1 MSKLACSLYIT
12 ARKIARMRHLVDQE
26 TAKILVQTLILSRL
40 DYCNSLLLGSSK
52 LYIDKLQRLQN
63 MACRI
68 VYRQHRFCRVT
79 PLMKELH
86 WLKVPD
92 RITYK
97 IALLMY
103 KCVKDLAP
111 EYLIDIVITP
121 HRRRLRSTT
130 ELKLPVIRS
139 ECSSPWV
146 LFCIYGTKSLECTAK
161 KPQRSSIKLNNSNHL

>member
-1 MSKLACSLYIT
+1 MYFYDSQLKNNVHVNKLACSLYIT
-12 ARKIARMRHLVDQE
+12 ARKISRVRHLVDQDV
-26 TAKILVQTLILSRL
+26 AKVLVQTLILSRL

-52 LYIDKLQRLQN
+52 VCIDKLQKLQN

-68 VYRQHRFCRVT
+68 VYRLHRFCQVT

-103 KCVKDLAP
+103 KCVKGLAP

-121 HRRRLRSTT
+121 HRRKLR
-130 ELKLPVIRS
+130 
-139 ECSSPWV
+139 
-146 LFCIYGTKSLECTAK
+146 
-161 KPQRSSIKLNNSNHL
+161 

>member
-1 MSKLACSLYIT
+1 
-12 ARKIARMRHLVDQE
+12 
-26 TAKILVQTLILSRL
+26 
-40 DYCNSLLLGSSK
+40 
-52 LYIDKLQRLQN
+52 

-103 KCVKDLAP
+103 KCVKGLAP
-111 EYLIDIVITP
+111 EYLIDIGITP

-139 ECSSPWV
+139 RNAQVHGCSFASMGPRVWNALPRNLKEAASIEQFKSFMKTH
-146 LFCIYGTKSLECTAK
+146 LFNLCYI
-161 KPQRSSIKLNNSNHL
+161 